1 MDLFAASKDLLINYR
16 DLFVIF
22 NPTDEI
28 NVNNHLL
35 LPINSPPWG
44 EGGDFWQFCSL
55 IHLACSPSLS
65 KVITTLS
72 FGHCLSF
79 LFDFGSSDPQH
90 TRHVNVTQWVDI

>member
-1 MDLFAASKDLLINYR
+1 MSFMDLFAASKDLLINYK

-44 EGGDFWQFCSL
+44 GGEDFWPFALLLTWLALLLTMSL
-55 IHLACSPSLS
+55 
-65 KVITTLS
+65 
-72 FGHCLSF
+72 
-79 LFDFGSSDPQH
+79 
-90 TRHVNVTQWVDI
+90 